1 MTTRE
6 NDLLLQFMEMVFPK
20 DLLRYFELTGFRE
33 EAVSEKDRF
42 GVESGELIVSLEER
56 DCLRNPI
63 EGHTYRPNGFYEASK
78 VRDFPLRD
86 KNGMPSMKKTGRRR
100 RTRPQEN
107 AVRMWKNM
115 NPKCLKT
122 GTLVNN
128 CWPAA
133 DISCSSPETN
143 GRNLKRRGR
152 KYYSNSIRTLKT
164 HII

>member
-78 VRDFPLRD
+78 SETSGCHLPAFCLALPH
-86 KNGMPSMKKTGRRR
+86 KKR
-100 RTRPQEN
+100 Q
-107 AVRMWKNM
+107 K
-115 NPKCLKT
+115 
-122 GTLVNN
+122 
-128 CWPAA
+128 
-133 DISCSSPETN
+133 IS
-143 GRNLKRRGR
+143 
-152 KYYSNSIRTLKT
+152 
-164 HII
+164 